1 LLPSEGLTGYTS
13 LPETDKSFLVL
24 FFKKELLPCFPAH
37 VNSGPPFT
45 DKPGKQVNFR
55 ACRVMA
61 NWLPGVGAPAKKA
74 SISFLKKETKNFCQ
88 LASVRNIIGTY

>member
-1 LLPSEGLTGYTS
+1 LRPSEGLTGYTS
-13 LPETDKSFLVL
+13 LPVTDKNFLVL

-55 ACRVMA
+55 ACSVMA
-61 NWLPGVGAPAKKA
+61 NWLPGVGAPAKKV
-74 SISFLKKETKNFCQ
+74 SISFVKKETKNFCQ
-88 LASVRNIIGTY
+88 LAYVRNTIGTY